1 MKKKINVGILGSTGS
16 IGTQTL
22 QVISE
27 CKTIDYSIDFLTAN
41 NNFNLLIQQAIIH
54 KPKSVVIVN
63 KIYAK
68 RIKKQL
74 NGLNI
79 SVYSGVSSL
88 EKIVETE
95 TTDIVLTALV
105 GFSGLKPTINAIKY
119 GKKIAL
125 ANKETLVVAGELI
138 MSLCKKKGV
147 PIIPVDSEHSAIFQ
161 CLQGEPQ
168 EHVDSLILTAS
179 GGPFVG
185 KKRDELK
192 NIKVKEALNHPNWKM
207 GAKITIDSASLMN
220 KGLEVI
226 EAMWLFNINVKNIEV
241 VVHTQSIIHS
251 AVRFVDGSIIAQLG
265 HPDMK
270 LPIHYALS
278 FPQRQPSDLKRFDF
292 LEHPNFSFEKPDY
305 KTFKN
310 LSLAFLAAK
319 KGGSAPCVLNAA
331 NEIVVQAFLEE
342 RISFLKMSDII
353 ENCMEKINFV
363 KEPDLKSLIDIDHE
377 TRFLAKSL
385 IK

>member
-1 MKKKINVGILGSTGS
+1 MKKKVNIGILGSTGS
-16 IGTQTL
+16 IGTQAL
-22 QVISE
+22 QVIGE
-27 CKTIDYSIDFLTAN
+27 CETVDYSVDFLTAN
-41 NNFNLLIQQAIIH
+41 NNFKLLIQQAIKH
-54 KPKSVVIVN
+54 RPKSVVIAN
-63 KIYAK
+63 KIYAEE
-68 RIKKQL
+68 IKKQL
-74 NGLNI
+74 RGLGI

-105 GFSGLKPTINAIKY
+105 GFSGLKPTINAIKR

-138 MSLCKKKGV
+138 MTLCKKQGV
-147 PIIPVDSEHSAIFQ
+147 SIIPVDSEHSAIFQ

-168 EHVDSLILTAS
+168 SHIDSLILTAS

-185 KKRDELK
+185 KKRGGLK
-192 NIKVKEALNHPNWKM
+192 NIQVNDALNHPNWQM

-226 EAMWLFNINVKNIEV
+226 EAMWLFDISAKNIEV
-241 VVHTQSIIHS
+241 VVHKQSIIHS
-251 AVRFVDGSIIAQLG
+251 AVRFIDGSIVAQLG
-265 HPDMK
+265 YPDMK
-270 LPIHYALS
+270 LPINYALS
-278 FPQRQPSDLKRFDF
+278 FPERQPLNLKRFDF
-292 LEHPNFSFEKPDY
+292 LEYPTLSFEEPDY

-310 LSLAFLAAK
+310 LSLAFVAAN
-319 KGGSAPCVLNAA
+319 KGGSVPCVLNAA
-331 NEIVVQAFLEE
+331 NEVVVQAFLEE

-353 ENCMEKINFV
+353 EICMEKINFV
-363 KEPDLKSLIDIDHE
+363 KNPDLKSLIDIDQE